1 MMAFQ
6 AHPGGM
12 QQHPGA
18 PPGHPMAPGMAHNP
32 SQPGATQAG
41 IPHNMM
47 GHMGVS
53 GPGPQMNAAALMGGG
68 MPPGAGH
75 PGPHGMPHLNPAQ
88 AQLYQQQQMSA
99 GIYAHNPALQQLQQQ
114 QRLAELQLQQRQR
127 AAMIQQAGQ
136 YNNLGQVPI
145 GIPLG
150 QMNQMNPAHIA
161 AMRRMPVPLPAHLQQ
176 TQLAQHQQAQSM
188 NHVNMAQQIAL
199 QQQHQ
204 QQLNQMQNNPN
215 HGQMN
220 PQAIISQQAQMAAM
234 QQQAQQ
240 AQQQAA
246 QQVQQQAAQQQA
258 AQQGQQQPQQPQQQ
272 QPQQQQPPQQP
283 GQPQRQATPS
293 QAGPNGQAP
302 TPAPTQ
308 GPTPQPN
315 PQQQPHAPPQTPQT
329 TQGQPIQQVQLVAQ
343 AQHAAQAQVQAQAA
357 QAQAVQAQA
366 QAVHN
371 QQQAAGLAMMQQQQ
385 QQQQKRNGMELKGQC
400 LLKLMQFSE
409 HLSGFPGPK
418 GSDDLSYWE
427 DFVKMFFSQ
436 KGVFK
441 HTLLERTA
449 EGPVEKPYEIQYP
462 ALPRYFHS
470 HFDSGVKTMQL
481 IMAKGTTDRALP
493 NDCHFIENTKASLIY
508 RFDQNCHVVADG
520 ILRASF
526 DSEQKFE
533 LFEFITTDFEEF
545 VPRSMVIQ
553 AARPAHNWVKEWHAL
568 NSPDNKQSPE
578 MNKKN
583 KTKQLKTPAGPPPD
597 LELPDSYV
605 SPGRAVPGHVYQ
617 FLEMSEIM
625 GQMTPLF
632 DFFHAHPG
640 IAPYAAMEQYVSRIN
655 SGAHQGMNGQPMPQ
669 GGPRTPSFGQFPM
682 GASPA
687 MANIG
692 LPGSPHVVNSP
703 APGQLAA
710 PVMQHQMSQPGTSS
724 SGPSANTSPAQG
736 NKRRRSTVKEEDTP
750 QSAPTPGAMGTPQ
763 MNGVGIPGKGKQPPT
778 PRMQKRMK
786 GNPA

>member
-75 PGPHGMPHLNPAQ
+75 PGPHGMPHLSPAQ

-127 AAMIQQAGQ
+127 AAMMQQAGQ

-161 AMRRMPVPLPAHLQQ
+161 AMRRMP
-176 TQLAQHQQAQSM
+176 AQSM

-272 QPQQQQPPQQP
+272 QPQQQQPQQQP

-357 QAQAVQAQA
+357 QAQVAQAQA

-371 QQQAAGLAMMQQQQ
+371 QQQAAGLALMQQQQQQ

-418 GSDDLSYWE
+418 GQDDLSYWE

-526 DSEQKFE
+526 DSDQKFE
-533 LFEFITTDFEEF
+533 LFEFIMTDFEEF